1 MVSSSPHPRGRGIAI
16 LIAVIFALAGA
27 PAALARSSSQSGSP
41 GPQTA
46 GSDPQ
51 SQGTD
56 QIASAADAEQNLK
69 RLSLEELGNVE
80 VRTFNK
86 VPTPLHDTPAAV
98 YVITSEAILRSG
110 VTNVADALRLAP
122 GIEVGRVSSTTWAV
136 GIRGL
141 QNNFSKSVLVLIDG
155 RNVYTQLF
163 AGVYWDVQDVPLSDI
178 ERIEVIRGP
187 GGSIWGPNSANGV
200 INIITKKA
208 RDMQGIHATV
218 LGGNIDHFLGGLN
231 LGFASGNNALRIYG
245 RGFQRGHEYHA
256 SGINDDAWHQER
268 FGFRADHIVG
278 SRSAFL
284 EGDIYRG
291 DSPHTTGT
299 SIQNDQTSGGNLNFR
314 YEQTHD
320 DGTGLTVQ
328 SYIDR
333 QLRTGGALGETR
345 NTIDLDVVD
354 RLRLGNAQLLSFGA
368 GLRWSPWQI
377 IAKLPEETLIPPS
390 ATDHNHAGFI
400 QDEAR
405 LGERL
410 SLTVGAKLEHNNY
423 SGFDILPSAR
433 ILWSF
438 TAQQSLWAGVT
449 RSVTTPSDLEEN
461 FLLSAGTPA
470 FVFQLTGDPHFK
482 SEDVLGYEGGYRG
495 LLTKRVFIDASL
507 FRNLYSRLQSFG
519 PSVISQSGP
528 TTYLTIS
535 YTNQI
540 HGHIYGF
547 EFAPQVSIA
556 PPWRLNLAWSYIDAH
571 FVADGAT
578 SDISST
584 GSVNTY
590 VHSSPK
596 NQLALQSMMD
606 LPWRISFDQTYRY
619 VSALSAQKV
628 PAYQTMDL
636 HLARP
641 LGNNVTLELVGQN
654 LLQPHH
660 KEWGTGDPMQT
671 PEGIYRA
678 GYLRISFHSSHL
690 K

>member
-1 MVSSSPHPRGRGIAI
+1 M
-16 LIAVIFALAGA
+16 
-27 PAALARSSSQSGSP
+27 
-41 GPQTA
+41 
-46 GSDPQ
+46 
-51 SQGTD
+51 D
-56 QIASAADAEQNLK
+56 QIASTAEAEQDLK

-86 VPTPLHDTPAAV
+86 TPTPLHETPAAV

-122 GIEVGRVSSTTWAV
+122 GVEVGRVSSTTWAV

-163 AGVYWDVQDVPLSDI
+163 AGVYWDVQDVPLNDI

-208 RDMQGIHATV
+208 SDMPGIHATV
-218 LGGNIDHFLGGLN
+218 LGGNVDRFLGGLN
-231 LGFASGNNALRIYG
+231 LGFGRGENALRIYG
-245 RGFQRGHEYHA
+245 HGFGRGHEYHA
-256 SGINDDAWHQER
+256 SGINDDDWHQER
-268 FGFRADHIVG
+268 FGFRADHIAR

-291 DSPHTTGT
+291 DSRHTTGT
-299 SIQNDQTSGGNLNFR
+299 TIQNDQTSGGNLNFR
-314 YEQTHD
+314 YEQEHD

-328 SYIDR
+328 AYIDR

-345 NTIDLDVVD
+345 NTIDLDALERV
-354 RLRLGNAQLLSFGA
+354 RLGNAQLLSFGA

-377 IAKLPEETLIPPS
+377 IAKQPNETLNPPS
-390 ATDHNHAGFI
+390 GTDHNHTGLI

-405 LGERL
+405 LGERV
-410 SLTVGAKLEHNNY
+410 SLTIGAKLQHNNY

-433 ILWSF
+433 ILWSL
-438 TAQQSLWAGVT
+438 TEQRSVWAGVT

-461 FLLSAGTPA
+461 FLLSAGPPT
-470 FVFQLTGDPHFK
+470 FVFQLLGDPHFK
-482 SEDVLGYEGGYRG
+482 SEDVIGYEGGYRG
-495 LLTKRVFIDASL
+495 LVTKRLFIDASV
-507 FRNLYSRLQSFG
+507 FRNQYTRLQSFG
-519 PSVISQSGP
+519 PTVISQSGP
-528 TTYLTIS
+528 ITYLTIS

-540 HGHIYGF
+540 HGDIYGF

-556 PPWRLNLAWSYIDAH
+556 QPWRLNLAWSYIDPH

-596 NQLALQSMMD
+596 NQLVVQSMID
-606 LPWRISFDQTYRY
+606 IPWKISFDQTYRY

-636 HLARP
+636 HLGRP
-641 LGNNVTLELVGQN
+641 LGSNITLELVGQN
-654 LLQPHH
+654 LFQPHH
-660 KEWGTGDPMQT
+660 AEWGTGDPMQT

-678 GYLRISFHSSHL
+678 GYLRLSFHSSHL